1 MSAGRRDPPELDPAA
16 GDVEASRT
24 TPDERPDVAG
34 EAASLRNALEEE
46 KQRNL
51 RLRADFDN
59 LRKRAAREGQVAEAE
74 GRRRALRAILPV
86 IDTFERALAA
96 GSSDTAFYE
105 GVQSTHRLLLAAV
118 TEAGAEAIEALGRPF
133 DPRVH
138 DAIAY
143 EPSAAHEA
151 GTVMREL
158 RRGWRLGDELIRP
171 AEVVVAAP
179 PPDHARR

>member
-1 MSAGRRDPPELDPAA
+1 VRESESASGERPAEA
-16 GDVEASRT
+16 GD
-24 TPDERPDVAG
+24 
-34 EAASLRNALEEE
+34 AAALREALEAE

-59 LRKRAAREGQVAEAE
+59 LRKRAAREGLAAEAE

-86 IDTFERALAA
+86 IDTFERALAL
-96 GSSDTAFYE
+96 GSSDAAFFE
-105 GVQSTHRLLLAAV
+105 GVQSTHRMLLAAM
-118 TEAGAEAIEALGRPF
+118 TEAGAEPIEALGRPF
-133 DPRVH
+133 DPHVH

-151 GTVMREL
+151 GTVMREM

-179 PPDHARR
+179 PAPLPDRAGD